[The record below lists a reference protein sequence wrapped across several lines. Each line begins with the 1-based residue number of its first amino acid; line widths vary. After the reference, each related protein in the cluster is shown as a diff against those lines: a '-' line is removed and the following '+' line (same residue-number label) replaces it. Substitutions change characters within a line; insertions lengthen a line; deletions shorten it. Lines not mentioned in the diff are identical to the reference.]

1 MDRAQVGVELGIL
14 LTAAFGGGV
23 LAGGWLADRAGSRG
37 GWSRKL
43 LVCLIAGALI
53 LPVAASINAAQVT
66 VVLLSVPAYFALSG
80 IVTACGFSA
89 ILDVVPNRSRG
100 LAMSISFFLN
110 VAVGGAVGPTAVA
123 LASDYLFGA
132 EGLGPALAVTVAV
145 FYGLAAVTLL
155 VALSLFRARD
165 VSCSQ

>member
-1 MDRAQVGVELGIL
+1 
-14 LTAAFGGGV
+14 
-23 LAGGWLADRAGSRG
+23 
-37 GWSRKL
+37 
-43 LVCLIAGALI
+43 LI
-53 LPVAASINAAQVT
+53 LPVAASINASHVT

-123 LASDYLFGA
+123 LASDHVFGSA
-132 EGLGPALAVTVAV
+132 AGLGPALAMTVAV
-145 FYGLAAVTLL
+145 AYGLAVVTLL
-155 VALSLFRARD
+155 AALSIFRSD
-165 VSCSQ
+165 